1 MTLADLLPTE
11 VLLAAIEKGTRD
23 ALRAHLT
30 GENLRHHLGG
40 GLELIATTLKPV
52 LRDAAARLVQD
63 QDFGRGVTEV
73 ARAAYLEGVRRGCEE
88 AGYTAGKAIA
98 KGANLAQRVTLI
110 AEGEPR

>member
-1 MTLADLLPTE
+1 MTLADLLPAD
-11 VLLAAIEKGTRD
+11 VLLGAIEKGARD
-23 ALRAHLT
+23 AVRASMT

-63 QDFGRGVTEV
+63 QDFGREVTEV

-98 KGANLAQRVTLI
+98 KGANLAQRVALI